1 MAFSAACVETV
12 VVNGREY
19 GAALLG
25 ECSQSSGRLSKV
37 NLDYF
42 GFRPKPSTLNPGL
55 LSKVN
60 VNTSLG

>member
-25 ECSQSSGRLSKV
+25 ECSQSSGLLSKV

-42 GFRPKPSTLNPGL
+42 GFRPKP
-55 LSKVN
+55 
-60 VNTSLG
+60 